1 MSSPQAS
8 PSSLPSLGLQ
18 PPPPSATLD
27 SLSVSSLFSDDDLE
41 EEEGE
46 GGERGEG
53 DEDEDED
60 EDEEGLGDLEVN
72 PYDGLP
78 FSSRYYVL
86 LEERRQLPVWSLKY
100 RLLEHLESHSMVVL
114 SAPSGVGKST
124 QVTGT
129 GSRLRP
135 GDVTETQ

>member
-8 PSSLPSLGLQ
+8 PSTLPSPGPQ
-18 PPPPSATLD
+18 PAPASATLD

-41 EEEGE
+41 EEEEEGE

-53 DEDEDED
+53 DEDEDD
-60 EDEEGLGDLEVN
+60 EEEGLGDLEVN

-86 LEERRQLPVWSLKY
+86 LEERRQLPVWRLKY
-100 RLLEHLESHSMVVL
+100 RLLELLESHSMVVL

-124 QVTGT
+124 QVRWTRAGT
-129 GSRLRP
+129 
-135 GDVTETQ
+135 